1 MAKKSFNTTTPAA
14 AAFIS
19 TPATEPAAA
28 AGAIPAGYKMDPRYI
43 ETKSRRVQLLMQPSL
58 YTRLKAEATAQ
69 GLSLNEYIHKK
80 LEEAVQGE

>member
-1 MAKKSFNTTTPAA
+1 MAKKSFNATTPAA

-28 AGAIPAGYKMDPRYI
+28 GSAPAGYKLDPRYI

-58 YTRLKAEATAQ
+58 YAKLKAGAVAQ
-69 GLSLNEYIHKK
+69 GLSVNEFIHKK